1 LTNYKD
7 HNMRKTWIL
16 AQIFA
21 LTMAAAIPD
30 LARAGMV
37 LTAPVAVVRMET
49 YTDFNNGDV
58 IFQVNATVAGCV
70 GFWLTP
76 ADGGYK
82 SALAT
87 LMMAKAA
94 QINIKVYAYDNVL
107 WPGGAPNTYCKVR
120 SITAE

>member
-1 LTNYKD
+1 
-7 HNMRKTWIL
+7 MAIL
-16 AQIFA
+16 
-21 LTMAAAIPD
+21 IPGMV
-30 LARAGMV
+30 RAGMV
-37 LTAPVAVVRMET
+37 LTTPASVLRLET

-58 IFQVNATVAGCV
+58 IFQVNTPVAGCT

-94 QINIKVYAYDNVL
+94 QINVRVYAYDNVL
-107 WPGGAPNTYCKVR
+107 WPGGAPAAYCKVR